1 MKKAIYI
8 VSFLI
13 LALASLIIYEAM
25 NVNKVEN
32 FNITM
37 QQTTDCDLHVEEC
50 QVQVPEL
57 GTAILKLNPKPIH
70 MNKSLRME
78 VETKFDDP
86 VDVWIDFLGLEME
99 MGFNRTKL
107 KKTEGRYQSE
117 GYLPTCTEKTM
128 TWKTTLLIK
137 KGDVTYGYEYR
148 FVTKLNEE

>member
-13 LALASLIIYEAM
+13 LGLASLIVYEAM
-25 NVNKVEN
+25 NITKVED
-32 FNITM
+32 FNISMLPTN
-37 QQTTDCDLHVEEC
+37 DCDLHVENCE
-50 QVQVPEL
+50 VQVPDL
-57 GTAILKLNPKPIH
+57 GIAILKLSPKPIQ
-70 MNKSLRME
+70 MNKSLKMQ
-78 VETKFDDP
+78 VETKFDDQ

-107 KKTEGRYQSE
+107 KVIENIYQSE
-117 GYLPTCTEKTM
+117 GYLPTCTEKRM

-148 FVTKLNEE
+148 FVTKLNDE